1 MDFLAKI
8 TGQNH
13 FEPLGAEAFKKS
25 LKLKPDDYIR
35 LETWKE
41 RNIQFHRKYFAFL
54 NTIIYFLPEDEK
66 YDRFRNIDYL
76 REELMI
82 MIGSV
87 DIHITMD
94 GEQILR
100 PKSISFRSMDNEA
113 FEKVYSLSVDAALKY
128 FLHHLNKED
137 FERQILSFI

>member
-8 TGQNH
+8 DGSNH

-25 LKLKPDDYIR
+25 LKLKKDDYIKV
-35 LETWKE
+35 ESWKE
-41 RNIQFHRKYFAFL
+41 RNVNFHRKYFAFL
-54 NTIIYFLPEDEK
+54 NTVIYFLPEDDK

-87 DIHITMD
+87 DIHITMQ

-100 PKSISFRSMDNEA
+100 PKSISFKNMDNLQ
-113 FEKVYSLSVDAALKY
+113 FENVYSLSIDAALKY
-128 FLHHLNKED
+128 FLHDISKENFEKHLLN
-137 FERQILSFI
+137 FL

>member
-8 TGQNH
+8 DGVNH

-25 LKLKPDDYIR
+25 LKLKLNDYIR

-41 RNIQFHRKYFAFL
+41 RNIIFHRKFFAFL
-54 NTIIYFLPEDEK
+54 NTVIYFLPEDNK

-82 MIGSV
+82 MIGEV
-87 DIHITMD
+87 DIHITFE
-94 GEQILR
+94 GEQVLK
-100 PKSISFRSMDNEA
+100 PKSISFRSMDNER
-113 FEKVYSLSVDAALKY
+113 FEKVYSLSVDAVLKY
-128 FLHHLNKED
+128 FLHDISKED
-137 FERQILSFI
+137 FEKHLLNFL